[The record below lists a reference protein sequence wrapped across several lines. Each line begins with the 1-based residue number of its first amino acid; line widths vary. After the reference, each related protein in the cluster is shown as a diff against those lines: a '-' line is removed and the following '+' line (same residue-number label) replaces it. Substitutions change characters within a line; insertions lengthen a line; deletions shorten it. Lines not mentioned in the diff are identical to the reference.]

1 MNLKL
6 KQKLVVSYLVI
17 VVLLLIITGYSTYS
31 LADINKN
38 ADSMYHD
45 RLIPVSHIG
54 QISKYAENTRVNM
67 VSAVAFQD
75 KKFVDTAEKNLG
87 EIDKVIEAYGKI
99 NMDLE
104 EKQVFEQFKSDWS
117 TFTGIVRNNI
127 QLVKS
132 GKFEETR
139 QGLKKGGVPY
149 QKASDD
155 LTQLMKIN
163 EKVAAA
169 LTEDNQ
175 KSYESTRLILIV
187 ISVISI
193 AAAVAIGLAGGSMIS
208 SPIISIAERANRIA
222 ENDLTG
228 DELKVRNKDEIGE
241 MAQSFNQMTQNLHN
255 IIAGVRR
262 ASDELAAT
270 SQQMAASTEEVTAGV
285 TEVAT
290 SIQQVAIDADAGNH
304 AVVDSS
310 KVLLELSSLI
320 QIARGKASSAANY
333 SKVTLETAAEGKE
346 IVNDTV
352 DRMENIKEKTV
363 ETEHLIATLDGYS
376 KEIGMIT
383 DTITQIATQTNL
395 LALNAAIEAARAG
408 EAGKGFAVVA
418 DEVRKLAEQ
427 SNLGAGQ
434 VAELV
439 RKVSKSTTDAVMAMQ
454 QNRMEVEEGTEVVAR
469 AGQALQNILDA
480 VDNTVKEV
488 ESIVEVTD
496 EEVAESERIV
506 QLIHSLASVVEN
518 TFENAQQVSAATQE
532 TSAAMQTIAASAE
545 ETSAM
550 AIELQTI
557 VERFKL

>member
-1 MNLKL
+1 
-6 KQKLVVSYLVI
+6 
-17 VVLLLIITGYSTYS
+17 
-31 LADINKN
+31 
-38 ADSMYHD
+38 
-45 RLIPVSHIG
+45 
-54 QISKYAENTRVNM
+54 
-67 VSAVAFQD
+67 
-75 KKFVDTAEKNLG
+75 
-87 EIDKVIEAYGKI
+87 
-99 NMDLE
+99 
-104 EKQVFEQFKSDWS
+104 
-117 TFTGIVRNNI
+117 
-127 QLVKS
+127 
-132 GKFEETR
+132 
-139 QGLKKGGVPY
+139 
-149 QKASDD
+149 
-155 LTQLMKIN
+155 
-163 EKVAAA
+163 
-169 LTEDNQ
+169 
-175 KSYESTRLILIV
+175 
-187 ISVISI
+187 
-193 AAAVAIGLAGGSMIS
+193 MIS

-228 DELKVRNKDEIGE
+228 DELKVRNKDEIGQ
-241 MAQSFNQMTQNLHN
+241 MAQSFNQMTQNLHD

-290 SIQQVAIDADAGNH
+290 SIQQVAIEADAGNH

-320 QIARGKASSAANY
+320 QIARGKANSAANY

-427 SNLGAGQ
+427 SNQGAGQ

-518 TFENAQQVSAATQE
+518 TSENAQQVSAATQE

>member
-1 MNLKL
+1 
-6 KQKLVVSYLVI
+6 
-17 VVLLLIITGYSTYS
+17 
-31 LADINKN
+31 
-38 ADSMYHD
+38 
-45 RLIPVSHIG
+45 
-54 QISKYAENTRVNM
+54 
-67 VSAVAFQD
+67 
-75 KKFVDTAEKNLG
+75 
-87 EIDKVIEAYGKI
+87 
-99 NMDLE
+99 MDPE

-117 TFTGIVRNNI
+117 TFMGIVRNNI

-163 EKVAAA
+163 EKAAAA

-228 DELKVRNKDEIGE
+228 DELKVRNKDEIGQ
-241 MAQSFNQMTQNLHN
+241 MAQSFNQMTQNLHD

-290 SIQQVAIDADAGNH
+290 SIQQVAIEADAGNH

-320 QIARGKASSAANY
+320 QIARGKANSAANY

-427 SNLGAGQ
+427 SNQGAGQ

-518 TFENAQQVSAATQE
+518 TSENAQQVSAATQE